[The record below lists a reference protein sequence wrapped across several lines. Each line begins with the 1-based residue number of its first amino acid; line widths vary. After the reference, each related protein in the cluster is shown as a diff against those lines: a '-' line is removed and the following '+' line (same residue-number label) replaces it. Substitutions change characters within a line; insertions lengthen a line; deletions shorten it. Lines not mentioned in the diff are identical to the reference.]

1 VQVLP
6 NRNGLSLNLSYVAVG
21 ATSRAINDNSLL
33 HVANGSQRRSI
44 MRLYCLAALTL
55 LIILQPAPRA
65 FAFSTDPT
73 SGVNSDGTPRFMDP
87 DEQVHSFF
95 FGGSNLSEDGW
106 FDRNSVS
113 RNAVPSTD
121 PTNQGITFPNLF
133 FPTPTHR

>member
-1 VQVLP
+1 
-6 NRNGLSLNLSYVAVG
+6 
-21 ATSRAINDNSLL
+21 
-33 HVANGSQRRSI
+33 

-55 LIILQPAPRA
+55 LIILEPAPQA

-106 FDRNSVS
+106 FDRNSGS
-113 RNAVPSTD
+113 RNAAPATD
-121 PTNQGITFPNLF
+121 PTNQGITFPNPF
-133 FPTPTHR
+133 FPAPTHR

>member
-1 VQVLP
+1 
-6 NRNGLSLNLSYVAVG
+6 
-21 ATSRAINDNSLL
+21 
-33 HVANGSQRRSI
+33 

-106 FDRNSVS
+106 FDPEFRFSQRRAFDRPNQS
-113 RNAVPSTD
+113 RHHIPQPIFSDADAPL
-121 PTNQGITFPNLF
+121 NLF
-133 FPTPTHR
+133 H